1 MTMLKLLVVY
11 NATSNNF
18 NKQWWIVKGGV
29 MVENF
34 WNQDFEITCIEVW
47 GRMAECRA
55 TLFLGPNKGPEILN
69 LKINALLPIFHN
81 QSIDDSIRSWHVQ
94 FEHAWSKNSQDNAK
108 NVCPYMG
115 ICSKFAHFWPIYL
128 PNMVPGLN

>member
-1 MTMLKLLVVY
+1 
-11 NATSNNF
+11 
-18 NKQWWIVKGGV
+18 

-81 QSIDDSIRSWHVQ
+81 QSIDDSIRS
-94 FEHAWSKNSQDNAK
+94 
-108 NVCPYMG
+108 
-115 ICSKFAHFWPIYL
+115 
-128 PNMVPGLN
+128 